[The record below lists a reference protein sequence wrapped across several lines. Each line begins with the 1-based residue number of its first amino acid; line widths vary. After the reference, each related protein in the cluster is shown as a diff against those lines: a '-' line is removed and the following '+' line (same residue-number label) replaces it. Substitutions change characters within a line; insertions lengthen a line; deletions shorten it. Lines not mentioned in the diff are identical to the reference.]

1 MSETVPGE
9 PATRQSAKVT
19 QAAAA
24 TPPAAAEPGAPGLV
38 TQHVRHAYWK
48 YPIIALALAIVLG
61 ILGVFAGSPNSPRA
75 TIAKT
80 SQQDPGGAAL
90 AFTEELAGMSASA
103 ANEKEFGLGPP
114 GEVFVTG
121 PLRSF
126 APLLGGNVSAA
137 LSQYQSAPA
146 SQQAAWAGNYLTALG
161 KITPS
166 SMEGGMETAMSP
178 DYSKIGTLRGDFGPV
193 PTLVRTDV
201 QLAQGGHLEQYLEG
215 RDPGHTLH
223 LVTIWLYDHPKMLN
237 DAVANGLTDD
247 QWGMVKERD
256 YNVGPWYLII
266 PAIIHV
272 KFPQG
277 VTGTGFVLW
286 NLAVALIFIFVLPL
300 VPGIRS
306 LPRLLRLSR
315 LIARYPTRGEKI
327 PPDPDA
333 QLHPVLQKELG
344 KEGRA

>member
-1 MSETVPGE
+1 LL
-9 PATRQSAKVT
+9 
-19 QAAAA
+19 
-24 TPPAAAEPGAPGLV
+24 GL
-38 TQHVRHAYWK
+38 
-48 YPIIALALAIVLG
+48 
-61 ILGVFAGSPNSPRA
+61 LGVFAGSPNSPRA
-75 TIAKT
+75 TIAQT
-80 SQQDPGGAAL
+80 TRQDAGGAAL
-90 AFTEELAGMSASA
+90 AFTQELAGTSASA
-103 ANEKEFGLGPP
+103 GNQKEFGLGPP

-121 PLRSF
+121 PLGSF
-126 APLLGGNVSAA
+126 APLLGGNVTAA
-137 LSQYQSAPA
+137 LGQYRAAPA
-146 SQQAAWAGNYLTALG
+146 GQQEAWANNYLMALG

-166 SMEGGMETAMSP
+166 AMGGGMETAMSP
-178 DYSKIGTLRGDFGPV
+178 DYSKIGTLHGDFGPV
-193 PTLVRTDV
+193 PTLVKADV
-201 QLAQGGHLEQYLEG
+201 RLAQGGHLEQYLEG

-286 NLAVALIFIFVLPL
+286 NLLAALIFIFVIPL

-327 PPDPDA
+327 PPDPNA
-333 QLHPVLQKELG
+333 RLHPVLKKELEE
-344 KEGRA
+344 EGQA